1 MSTSVPETIG
11 TPACAVFFSLHTL
24 RFILQAFQFNGILFL
39 GFNQTNIS
47 SQINKLFDS
56 LRMTTSYCHLERSP
70 AFCVAALYIYHS
82 ILQQEIDYPIA
93 IYVTETGS

>member
-1 MSTSVPETIG
+1 M
-11 TPACAVFFSLHTL
+11 CFFFSLHTL

-56 LRMTTSYCHLERSP
+56 LRITTSHCHLERSP
-70 AFCVAALYIYHS
+70 AFYVAALYIYHS